1 MVVKERAVSDR
12 VDEFM
17 DLLKSGKID
26 EARAIIEGQKADSKF
41 SPDTIVGLSGK
52 SARFTK
58 KGKAVEIG
66 EDGKW
71 RLKASSGKGSHP
83 S

>member
-41 SPDTIVGLSGK
+41 SPDTVVANTGK

-71 RLKASSGKGSHP
+71 RLKAASPRSHKA
-83 S
+83 

>member
-1 MVVKERAVSDR
+1 MVIEERAMSDR

-17 DLLKSGKID
+17 ELLKSGRID
-26 EARAIIEGQKADSKF
+26 EARAIIEREKADSKF
-41 SPDTIVGLSGK
+41 SPDTVIANTGK
-52 SARFTK
+52 PPRFTK

-71 RLKASSGKGSHP
+71 RLKASLPRSHKG
-83 S
+83 